1 MLKTLKCDL
10 ARCIANRG
18 FACAVIVTAVL
29 CFSAQIYYDSS
40 NGKAYSVFEA
50 LFSFDRAF
58 MSKNSDFSPASVI
71 ETALS
76 GYSAMALPVTAAF
89 PFVFSF
95 ITERN
100 SGNMR
105 LSISRTSRRKHYFS
119 KFISALLCGGICTM
133 LGVILFGLFAFI
145 LFPSTQFPEILSLVK
160 KLLSAFVYG
169 AASVLPAFFLCSFCK
184 NPYIILC
191 VPFMLKFISETLIS
205 RIQINAAA
213 AGDFD
218 IYERTFPFYP
228 NSVTLLFHI
237 EANKTF
243 FIIIAVNLTFAAAV
257 FAGFALIMEKRADRG
272 N

>member
-1 MLKTLKCDL
+1 MLKVLKCGL
-10 ARCIANRG
+10 VRSFANWG
-18 FACAVIVTAVL
+18 FVGAVIVTAVL
-29 CFSAQIYYDSS
+29 CFSAQIYSDRS

-50 LFSFDRAF
+50 LYSFDRDF
-58 MSKNSDFSPASVI
+58 MSNNSDFSPVSII
-71 ETALS
+71 EKALS

-105 LSISRTSRRKHYFS
+105 LSISRTSRGKYYFS
-119 KFISALLCGGICTM
+119 KFVSALLCGGICTM
-133 LGVILFGLFAFI
+133 LGVILFSLFAFI
-145 LFPSTQFPEILSLVK
+145 LFPSTQFPEITALIKKFLSV
-160 KLLSAFVYG
+160 FVYG
-169 AASVLPAFFLCSFCK
+169 MTSVIPSFFLCSFCK

-191 VPFMLKFISETLIS
+191 VPFVLKFMLETLIS
-205 RIQINAAA
+205 RIQINASA

-218 IYERTFPFYP
+218 VYQRTLPFIP
-228 NSVTLLFHI
+228 SSVTSLFYI

-243 FIIIAVNLTFAAAV
+243 FIIIAVNLLFAATV

>member
-1 MLKTLKCDL
+1 MIKTLKCDL
-10 ARCIANRG
+10 ARSLVNWG
-18 FACAVIVTAVL
+18 FVCAVIVTAVL
-29 CFSAQIYYDSS
+29 CFSTQIYSDHS
-40 NGKAYSVFEA
+40 NGKVYSVFEA
-50 LFSFDRAF
+50 LYSFDRAF
-58 MSKNSDFSPASVI
+58 MSKNSEFSPISII
-71 ETALS
+71 EKALS

-105 LSISRTSRRKHYFS
+105 LSISRTNRGKYYFS

-133 LGVILFGLFAFI
+133 LGVILFGLFVFI
-145 LFPSTQFPEILSLVK
+145 LFPSMQFPEITALIKKFLSV
-160 KLLSAFVYG
+160 FVYG
-169 AASVLPAFFLCSFCK
+169 MTSVLPAFFLCSFCK

-191 VPFMLKFISETLIS
+191 VPFVLKFMLETLIS
-205 RIQINAAA
+205 RIQINASA

-218 IYERTFPFYP
+218 VYERTTPFIP
-228 NSVTLLFHI
+228 NSVTLLFYI
-237 EANKTF
+237 KANKTF
-243 FIIIAVNLTFAAAV
+243 FIIIAVNLMFAAIV